1 MASVRPPPDYETI
14 RRQIHSEH
22 GKLSKRLQEV
32 AQFALEHPTDMAIAT
47 IATLSER
54 AKVPPSALIRF
65 AKAFGYSGFSAMQ
78 RAFQTRIVEHS
89 ASYKERVRNI
99 HIDAADESGGV
110 IKSLLGKFI
119 HTNTCSLEELAQSC
133 DYGLLEQALDSLEA
147 AATVYIAGQRRS
159 FPVAAYLAYALNH
172 ADKKALLL
180 DGVGGMTREHAGHM
194 RAQDLLI
201 AITYPPYAQ
210 ETQAVIDLAVRAD
223 TPVLLITDSALCPA
237 AQQATLCLKIMDAE
251 VHSFRSLTATLCVA
265 QVLATALAFK
275 NTNPLCQETEL

>member
-1 MASVRPPPDYETI
+1 MTSARPPADYEAI
-14 RRQIHSEH
+14 CRQIQSEY
-22 GKLSKRLQEV
+22 GNLSRRLQDV

-89 ASYKERVRNI
+89 ASYKERVRDI
-99 HIDAADESGGV
+99 HIDAADDSDGL
-110 IKSLLGKFI
+110 IKPLLGKFV
-119 HTNTCSLEELAQSC
+119 HTNTCSLEELVQSC
-133 DYGLLEQALDSLEA
+133 DYELFERALDSLEA
-147 AATVYIAGQRRS
+147 AETVYIAGQRRS

-172 ADKKALLL
+172 SEKKALLL
-180 DGVGGMTREHAGHM
+180 DGVGGMTREHAGNMH
-194 RAQDLLI
+194 AKDLLI
-201 AITYPPYAQ
+201 AITYPPYAP
-210 ETQAVIDLAVRAD
+210 ETQAVIDLAVSAD
-223 TPVLLITDSALCPA
+223 TPVMLITDSVLCPSA
-237 AQQATLCLKIMDAE
+237 KHATLCLNVMDAE

-275 NTNPLCQETEL
+275 NTKQ